1 MDFLWKTDWGRV
13 FIPEMSLPEIL
24 VRGTLTYLGLYL
36 LLRFVLKRQTGQMSL
51 SDLLVVALVA
61 GVCRNPLVRD
71 TYSVTDGLLVVTTV
85 LAWSFAL
92 DWLCFHSPWLHKL
105 LHAPPVA
112 VIRDGRVLEE
122 NLRGELMTEGQL
134 RSKLRQNGVREPAEV
149 EEAWIE
155 GDGQVSVV
163 KRSDHKP
170 DPLVSDRAS
179 GESEPEKAVPD
190 PATAAIPPADP
201 KVKAFLHAAGELEE
215 TIARH
220 REAIAGHERA
230 IAEVEEALA
239 PFGLRLKDAVHHR
252 PRKRTATP
260 RPSDREK

>member
-1 MDFLWKTDWGRV
+1 MDFLWKADWGRV
-13 FIPEMSLPEIL
+13 FIPEMSLLEIL
-24 VRGTLTYLGLYL
+24 VRGTLTYLGLCL

-71 TYSVTDGLLVVTTV
+71 SYSVTDGLLVVATV

-92 DWLCFHSPWLHKL
+92 DWLCYHSPWLHKL
-105 LHAPPVA
+105 LHASPVP
-112 VIRDGRVLEE
+112 VIRDGRILDE

-163 KRSDHKP
+163 KRSEHKP
-170 DPLVSDRAS
+170 DPPEPPSREA
-179 GESEPEKAVPD
+179 EPEKAPPE
-190 PATAAIPPADP
+190 PATGPIPPADP

-220 REAIAGHERA
+220 RAAIAEHERA
-230 IAEVEEALA
+230 ITEVEEALA
-239 PFGLRLKDAVHHR
+239 PFGLRLKDSGHSR
-252 PRKRTATP
+252 PRKRNTTP
-260 RPSDREK
+260 RPIDREK